1 MIEFKADCGHIIQA
15 PDRDAGKIV
24 KCAYCGRE
32 VEAPAPTEEPEILFQ
47 EVDLNELAK
56 GEGEI
61 AGSGGMTIQGQQ
73 QEGKTAPSP
82 ADVARAGNKILRYT
96 LLVAF
101 GAICITV
108 LFLVTQSVVN
118 IPKRSGGTAQ
128 GKRSTV
134 MGTQPVPESERPA
147 AVPATPSHLFL
158 ESERAPAETQ
168 PRSAPSRGRRNFV
181 FGAASQGVFVE
192 AFNKNVRIYV
202 RYADSDNDETL
213 GADDSEFRGTGT
225 TQLSVPAGRFR
236 IAVTLDTLDSILN
249 QIGGFEELR
258 DQLEIE
264 SDASSAEQFFAR
276 DISVGTSFIDE
287 IGVEPRL
294 VRYYEVEVRPG
305 QWTLITNL
313 FEPRGSLS
321 TIVARLPDVDLYAF
335 DTEATRRELSSLNV
349 AAEDT
354 SVVLEL
360 LARAGQVVYPGPDAT
375 HTVFEID
382 VRDGSLHSW
391 PLTVSESEIARDE
404 EQRHDTKRVPAPNRN
419 PWAVGPP
426 PKASSQATDEEAPQ
440 DLSAVLAAFRKRL
453 NDRGDI
459 DPDEWRPYFVDHEQ
473 YDLWQAA
480 DVRTRSAFVELL
492 EKGVAGRLIEEIGG
506 TLLDDPDIDA
516 RLALLIALVRSGSI
530 KAVSFIEQR
539 LEDIEEDAS
548 INPDQTNRE
557 RKALLRAKDKLR
569 KGLRKRENPW
579 DP

>member
-32 VEAPAPTEEPEILFQ
+32 IEAPTPTEEPDILFQ

-56 GEGEI
+56 GEQVIG
-61 AGSGGMTIQGQQ
+61 GSGRMTIQGQQ

-82 ADVARAGNKILRYT
+82 ADIAQTGNKILRYT

-118 IPKRSGGTAQ
+118 IPKRSGDAQ
-128 GKRSTV
+128 SKRSIA
-134 MGTQPVPESERPA
+134 GTPPEPKSERRA
-147 AVPATPSHLFL
+147 EVRATPI
-158 ESERAPAETQ
+158 ERSPGAERTPGERQ
-168 PRSAPSRGRRNFV
+168 VRSASPQGRRNFV
-181 FGAASQGVFVE
+181 FDSASQGVFVE

-202 RYADSDNDETL
+202 RYAASDNDETL
-213 GADDSEFRGTGT
+213 GADESEFRGTGA
-225 TQLSVPAGRFR
+225 TQLSVPTGRFR
-236 IAVTLDTLDSILN
+236 IAVTLDTADSSLS
-249 QIGGFEELR
+249 QLGGFDELR

-264 SDASSAEQFFAR
+264 SDASSAAQFFAR
-276 DISVGTSFIDE
+276 DISVGTSYIDE

-313 FEPRGSLS
+313 FVPRSS
-321 TIVARLPDVDLYAF
+321 ITAIVPRLPDVELYEF
-335 DTEATRRELSSLNV
+335 DTEATRRELNFLNV
-349 AAEDT
+349 AVEDT
-354 SVVLEL
+354 SVVLEM
-360 LARAGQVVYPGPDAT
+360 LARAGQVVYPGPDST

-391 PLTVSESEIARDE
+391 PLTVGEGEITGDDGQPE
-404 EQRHDTKRVPAPNRN
+404 DTKRVPAPNRN
-419 PWAVGPP
+419 PWAAGPP
-426 PKASSQATDEEAPQ
+426 PKASSQATDGEAPR

-453 NDRGDI
+453 NDRRDI

-473 YDLWQAA
+473 YDLWQTAE
-480 DVRTRSAFVELL
+480 VRTRSAFVELL
-492 EKGVAGRLIEEIGG
+492 DKDTAGELLEEVGG
-506 TLLDDPDIDA
+506 TMLEDPDIDV
-516 RLALLIALVRSGSI
+516 RLTLLKALVRSALK
-530 KAVSFIEQR
+530 KAVTFIDRR
-539 LEDIEEDAS
+539 LDDIEENTS
-548 INPDQTNRE
+548 INPDQADRE
-557 RKALLRAKDKLR
+557 RKALLQAKEKLR
-569 KGLRKRENPW
+569 KGRRKRENPW

>member
-32 VEAPAPTEEPEILFQ
+32 IEAPAPTEQPDILFQ

-56 GEGEI
+56 GEQVIG
-61 AGSGGMTIQGQQ
+61 GSGRMTIQGQQ

-82 ADVARAGNKILRYT
+82 ADLARTGNKILRYA
-96 LLVAF
+96 LLTAF

-118 IPKRSGGTAQ
+118 IPKRSGDSAQ
-128 GKRSTV
+128 SKRSKA
-134 MGTQPVPESERPA
+134 MGTRPEPESERHAEVSTTPA
-147 AVPATPSHLFL
+147 ERPPG
-158 ESERAPAETQ
+158 SERAPGEKQ
-168 PRSAPSRGRRNFV
+168 PRSTPPRGRRNFV
-181 FGAASQGVFVE
+181 FDAASQGVFVE

-202 RYADSDNDETL
+202 RYADSENDETL
-213 GADDSEFRGTGT
+213 GADESEFRGTGA

-236 IAVTLDTLDSILN
+236 IAVTLDTTDSNLS
-249 QIGGFEELR
+249 QLGGFDELR

-264 SDASSAEQFFAR
+264 SDASSAGEFFAR
-276 DISVGTSFIDE
+276 DISVGTSYIDE

-313 FEPRGSLS
+313 FVPRGSIS
-321 TIVARLPDVDLYAF
+321 TVVKRLPDVDLYEF
-335 DTEATRRELSSLNV
+335 DTEATRRELSSLN
-349 AAEDT
+349 AAVGDT
-354 SVVLEL
+354 SVVLEM
-360 LARAGQVVYPGPDAT
+360 LARAGQVVYPGPDST

-391 PLTVSESEIARDE
+391 PLTVGESEVAKDE
-404 EQRHDTKRVPAPNRN
+404 EQAEDKDRVPAADRN
-419 PWAVGPP
+419 PWAAGPP
-426 PKASSQATDEEAPQ
+426 SKASSQATDEEAPQ

-453 NDRGDI
+453 NNRGDI
-459 DPDEWRPYFVDHEQ
+459 DPEEWRPYFVDHEQ
-473 YDLWQAA
+473 YDVWQAA

-492 EKGVAGRLIEEIGG
+492 EKDPAGELLEEIGG
-506 TLLDDPDIDA
+506 TMLDDPDIDV
-516 RLALLIALVRSGSI
+516 RLALLKALVQSGLK
-530 KAVSFIEQR
+530 KAVTFIEQR
-539 LEDIEEDAS
+539 LGDIEEDAS
-548 INPDQTNRE
+548 INPDQADRE
-557 RKALLRAKDKLR
+557 RKALLQAKDKLR
-569 KGLRKRENPW
+569 KGRRKRENPW

>member
-32 VEAPAPTEEPEILFQ
+32 VEAPTPTEEPEILFQ

-56 GEGEI
+56 GEEVI

-118 IPKRSGGTAQ
+118 IPKRSGNTAQ
-128 GKRSTV
+128 SKRSTV
-134 MGTQPVPESERPA
+134 MGTPPVPESKRHAE
-147 AVPATPSHLFL
+147 VPATLI
-158 ESERAPAETQ
+158 ERSPQAERTARERQ
-168 PRSAPSRGRRNFV
+168 LRSASPQGRRNFV
-181 FGAASQGVFVE
+181 FDAASQGVFVE

-202 RYADSDNDETL
+202 RSADSDNDETL
-213 GADDSEFRGTGT
+213 GADQSEFRGTGA
-225 TQLSVPAGRFR
+225 TQLFAPAGRLR
-236 IAVTLDTLDSILN
+236 IAVTLDAADSILN
-249 QIGGFEELR
+249 QISGFEELR

-294 VRYYEVEVRPG
+294 VRYYEVEVRAG

-313 FEPRGSLS
+313 FEPGGSVS
-321 TIVARLPDVDLYAF
+321 TIVARLPDVDLYEF

-349 AAEDT
+349 ATEDT
-354 SVVLEL
+354 SVVLEM
-360 LARAGQVVYPGPDAT
+360 LARAGQVVYPAPDST

-382 VRDGSLHSW
+382 VRDGSLRSW

-404 EQRHDTKRVPAPNRN
+404 EQRHDTDRVPAAGRN
-419 PWAVGPP
+419 PWAAEPTT
-426 PKASSQATDEEAPQ
+426 KASSQATDEEAPQ
-440 DLSAVLAAFRKRL
+440 DLSGVLAAFRKRL

-492 EKGVAGRLIEEIGG
+492 EKDVAGRLIEEIGG

-516 RLALLIALVRSGSI
+516 RLALLIVLVRSGSI

-548 INPDQTNRE
+548 INPDQTDRE

>member
-32 VEAPAPTEEPEILFQ
+32 IEAPTPTEEPDILFQ

-56 GEGEI
+56 GEEVV
-61 AGSGGMTIQGQQ
+61 AGSRGMTIQGQQ
-73 QEGKTAPSP
+73 QEGKSAPSP
-82 ADVARAGNKILRYT
+82 ADLAQTGNKILRYT
-96 LLVAF
+96 LLVGF

-108 LFLVTQSVVN
+108 LVLVTWFVVN
-118 IPKRSGGTAQ
+118 MPSSSGDSAQSKRSKA
-128 GKRSTV
+128 
-134 MGTQPVPESERPA
+134 MGTRPVPESERRA
-147 AVPATPSHLFL
+147 EVPATPVERSPD
-158 ESERAPAETQ
+158 SERAPVEEQ
-168 PRSAPSRGRRNFV
+168 LRSVPPQGRRNFV
-181 FGAASQGVFVE
+181 FGTASQGVFIE

-213 GADDSEFRGTGT
+213 GADESEFRGTGA

-236 IAVTLDTLDSILN
+236 IAVTLDTADSNLS
-249 QIGGFEELR
+249 QFGGFDELR

-264 SDASSAEQFFAR
+264 SDASSAGAFFAR
-276 DISVGTSFIDE
+276 DISVGTSYIDE

-294 VRYYEVEVRPG
+294 VRYYEVEVQPG

-313 FEPRGSLS
+313 FVPRGSIS
-321 TIVARLPDVDLYAF
+321 TVVARLPDVDLYEF

-354 SVVLEL
+354 SVVLEM
-360 LARAGQVVYPGPDAT
+360 LARAGQVVYPGPDST
-375 HTVFEID
+375 HAVFEID
-382 VRDGSLHSW
+382 VRDGSLRSW
-391 PLTVSESEIARDE
+391 PLAVGDGEITGDDE
-404 EQRHDTKRVPAPNRN
+404 RPEDTERVPALDRN
-419 PWAVGPP
+419 PWAAGPS

-459 DPDEWRPYFVDHEQ
+459 DPEEWRPYFVDHEQ

-492 EKGVAGRLIEEIGG
+492 EKDAAGELIEEIGG
-506 TLLDDPDIDA
+506 TMLDDPDIDV
-516 RLALLIALVRSGSI
+516 RLALLKALVRSGLK
-530 KAVSFIEQR
+530 KAATFIERR
-539 LEDIEEDAS
+539 LDDIEEDVS
-548 INPDQTNRE
+548 INPDEADRE
-557 RKALLRAKDKLR
+557 RKALLQAKDKLR
-569 KGLRKRENPW
+569 KGRRKRENPW